1 MIWAVV
7 LVARNIMEVPTMN
20 SAQKAHDPH
29 IFSPIDAE
37 GAFSRLD
44 ESDDGV
50 FYAMDRFVSHL
61 DSAALATVERVVG
74 GKR

>member
-20 SAQKAHDPH
+20 SAKKDHDRD

-37 GAFSRLD
+37 DAFSRLD

-61 DSAALATVERVVG
+61 DSVALATVERVVG